1 MSHSHKQKWL
11 TLSAM
16 LLALSFPAQA
26 KKVPRIGFLGSG
38 SPSTNPDFREA
49 FRQGLRDLGYIEG
62 KNIVI
67 EYMWAEGKFDRLP
80 ELAAEL
86 VRLKVD
92 IILAPNSGI
101 AGAAKKAT
109 TTIPIVMVNGGNLDG
124 LVSSLARPGGN
135 VTGLTNVSSDLDGK
149 RLELLKEI
157 LPKLDRVAVLVTD
170 LESPALKQI
179 QATAPSLKIQLQI
192 LEVQVDDDLERGSK
206 RQPKGVRTLSSWCR
220 GRRGSYLP

>member
-1 MSHSHKQKWL
+1 MKKTIGISLLVTALLL
-11 TLSAM
+11 TVSIVEAQ
-16 LLALSFPAQA
+16 QA

-135 VTGLTNVSSDLDGK
+135 VTGATFFSN
-149 RLELLKEI
+149 LLC
-157 LPKLDRVAVLVTD
+157 P
-170 LESPALKQI
+170 
-179 QATAPSLKIQLQI
+179 
-192 LEVQVDDDLERGSK
+192 
-206 RQPKGVRTLSSWCR
+206 
-220 GRRGSYLP
+220 